1 MTKKKTNGNEELRAS
16 ITRIRD
22 NLRVTKVVATRC
34 VKGPKGDSFAGFSA
48 QWDTVQEDGG
58 QGLLEAGD
66 GETPSN
72 AMTLRDAKIAGYLVA
87 MQADIAA
94 HEHAMASGSISVQ
107 YCKDAVRGIKNN
119 YGKLIKDTFEG

>member
-1 MTKKKTNGNEELRAS
+1 MTKKTTNTNDELRAS

-48 QWDTVQEDGG
+48 QWDTIQEDGG
-58 QGLLEAGD
+58 QGMVEAGD

-72 AMTLRDAKIAGYLVA
+72 SMTLRDAKVAGYLVA
-87 MQADIAA
+87 MQADISA
-94 HEHAMASGSISVQ
+94 HEHAMASGAISVS

-119 YGKLIKDTFEG
+119 YGKLIKDVFEG